1 MEVDAMTS
9 KEMYR
14 AVAIGRTGKGNYGH
28 GLHLAYRELDN
39 VELAAVA
46 DEDEEGRGKAQEET
60 GAERAYADYR
70 QMLET
75 ERPDIVSVCPRWPD
89 CHLEMVLACLEAG
102 AHVYC
107 EKPMTWNLEEGD
119 RIVDA
124 ARKAGKKIAVAHQG
138 VYLPRIQQVK
148 RMLEEGRIGQV
159 QAIYAHGKQDRRGGG
174 EDMMVL
180 GTHLFNMMR
189 FFAGDVAWMSAH
201 VTVDG
206 RELEPGNVRE
216 PGEPIGPIAGDCVN
230 SYFAFAGGI
239 AGFFDSRK
247 DQVGSSRRYGME
259 IVGSEGIISLRGGT
273 GGEFMLY
280 PHPVF
285 LPSEVGQ
292 RWEPV
297 EELPDAT
304 LGDGNRLA
312 IIDLMEAIETDREPL
327 SSGADAVAAL
337 EMILGAYESQI
348 AGARVE
354 IPMTRRHPLIGWGA

>member
-1 MEVDAMTS
+1 
-9 KEMYR
+9 
-14 AVAIGRTGKGNYGH
+14 
-28 GLHLAYRELDN
+28 
-39 VELAAVA
+39 
-46 DEDEEGRGKAQEET
+46 
-60 GAERAYADYR
+60 
-70 QMLET
+70 
-75 ERPDIVSVCPRWPD
+75 
-89 CHLEMVLACLEAG
+89 
-102 AHVYC
+102 
-107 EKPMTWNLEEGD
+107 
-119 RIVDA
+119 
-124 ARKAGKKIAVAHQG
+124 
-138 VYLPRIQQVK
+138 
-148 RMLEEGRIGQV
+148 
-159 QAIYAHGKQDRRGGG
+159 
-174 EDMMVL
+174 
-180 GTHLFNMMR
+180 
-189 FFAGDVAWMSAH
+189 
-201 VTVDG
+201 
-206 RELEPGNVRE
+206 
-216 PGEPIGPIAGDCVN
+216 
-230 SYFAFAGGI
+230 
-239 AGFFDSRK
+239 
-247 DQVGSSRRYGME
+247 ME